1 MTPLAQRYG
10 AGSPDAAPPT
20 PSSSPPLP
28 GSPDLASGS
37 PTGTRPAAHHFT
49 IHPKVGIE
57 LDKSKHIVS
66 RTQEMEDSTNSKTKE
81 TIYGGNSDG
90 GNDTDVK
97 NSNLLNN
104 TDPMIINILVTL
116 VTLVPRL
123 LVTSDASFLCQYLLV
138 NTARNVSS
146 TIILNTR

>member
-1 MTPLAQRYG
+1 M
-10 AGSPDAAPPT
+10 
-20 PSSSPPLP
+20 P
-28 GSPDLASGS
+28 GSLDLSAGS

-57 LDKSKHIVS
+57 LDKSKYIVS

-104 TDPMIINILVTL
+104 TDPQMIINIYWLVSDVSTE
-116 VTLVPRL
+116 VM
-123 LVTSDASFLCQYLLV
+123 TSDASFLCQY
-138 NTARNVSS
+138 
-146 TIILNTR
+146 IC